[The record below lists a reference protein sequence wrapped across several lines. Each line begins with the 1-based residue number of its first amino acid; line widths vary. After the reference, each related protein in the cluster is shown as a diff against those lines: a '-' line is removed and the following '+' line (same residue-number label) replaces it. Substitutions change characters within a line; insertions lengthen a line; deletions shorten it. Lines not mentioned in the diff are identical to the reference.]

1 MGARV
6 SRVVVVT
13 GGTRGIGHGLVKE
26 FLARGAQVVFC
37 GRSHEAVEKAEQEFG
52 SPNVHG
58 VVADVTDREAVQR
71 LWDAAVARF
80 GRVDIWINNAGMS
93 PSRKK
98 IWELEPS
105 LIDQTVALNLGGVLH
120 TSAVALAGFLAAG
133 SGALWNMEGFGSNG
147 MRQPGLTTYG
157 ATKRAVTYVTDSLAK
172 EVAGTPV
179 TVHHLSPGMVVTDLL
194 THDYS
199 PEELAKAKKIFNILA
214 DRVETVTPWLVD
226 QVLKGG
232 RNGSRAAW
240 LTQGKAFLRFATAW
254 KKRDVFTEAAS

>member
-1 MGARV
+1 MGAGV
-6 SRVVVVT
+6 SAVVVVT

-26 FLARGAQVVFC
+26 FLARDARVVFC
-37 GRSHEAVEKAEQEFG
+37 GRSHDAVAAAQSAFA

-71 LWDAAVARF
+71 LWDAAVERF
-80 GRVDIWINNAGMS
+80 GRVDIWINNAGAS
-93 PSRKK
+93 PARRRL
-98 IWELEPS
+98 WELEPA
-105 LIDQTVALNLGGVLH
+105 LIDQTIALNLGGVLH

-133 SGALWNMEGFGSNG
+133 AGSLWNMEGFGSNG

-157 ATKRAVTYVTDSLAK
+157 ATKRAVTYVTDSLVK

-214 DRVETVTPWLVD
+214 DRVETVTPWLAER
-226 QVLKGG
+226 VLRGG
-232 RNGSRAAW
+232 TNGSRVAW
-240 LTQGKAFLRFATAW
+240 LTRGKAFLRFATAW
-254 KKRDVFTEAAS
+254 KKRDVFAEPAS